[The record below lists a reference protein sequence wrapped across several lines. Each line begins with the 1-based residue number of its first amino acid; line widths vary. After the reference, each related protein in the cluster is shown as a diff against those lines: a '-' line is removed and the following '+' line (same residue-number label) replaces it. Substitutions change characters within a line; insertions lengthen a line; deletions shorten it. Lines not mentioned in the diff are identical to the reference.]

1 MTTWD
6 RARRILCV
14 RLDNMGDVLMTTPA
28 MQALA
33 EAVPGRRLTLLT
45 SAASARLAPHLPMI
59 DDVIGWNAPWV
70 RHADTPSAAEAA
82 RQLRACAAQLA
93 SDRYDGAVIFTVYSQ
108 SALPAAMLC
117 TLARI
122 PLRLAHCRENPYALL
137 SHWAKET
144 DPGGQPRH
152 EARRQLDLVAQI
164 GAHTA
169 DLRLRFAVHDADRAA
184 LAVRLA
190 ALPAHAPARARI
202 VLHPGATAPSR
213 RWPAE
218 HFAAVA
224 GQLARDT
231 GALVFVTGSD
241 AERDLVDGVCRAA
254 GHPDV
259 VPLAGM
265 LPLGEFGA
273 LLEIADLLVSNN
285 SGPVHIAAAL
295 GTPVV
300 DLYALTNPQHT
311 PWQVPH
317 RTLFEDVPCRY
328 CYKSTCPQ
336 GHHRCLRGV
345 SPPVVVAAAQA
356 LLGGEPATE
365 SRMPWLPESETERE
379 PAGEPAGEPESKPV
393 STVEESTHVH
403 AWH

>member
-1 MTTWD
+1 MTAWE
-6 RARRILCV
+6 RARRVLCI

-28 MQALA
+28 LQALA
-33 EAVPGRRLTLLT
+33 DALPQRHLTLLT
-45 SAASARLAPHLPMI
+45 SEASAGLAPHLPMI
-59 DDVIGWNAPWV
+59 DEVIGWNAPWV
-70 RHADTPSAAEAA
+70 RQAGSPAPKEVA
-82 RQLRACAAQLA
+82 RQLRACAARLA
-93 SDRYDGAVIFTVYSQ
+93 AARFDAAVIFTVYSQ

-122 PLRLAHCRENPYALL
+122 PLRLAHCRENPYVLL
-137 SHWAKET
+137 SDWVMES
-144 DPGGQPRH
+144 DPGAQPRH
-152 EARRQLDLVAQI
+152 EAQRQLDLVAHI
-164 GAHTA
+164 GARTA
-169 DLRLRFAVHDADRAA
+169 DARLRFAVHDAHRAA
-184 LAVRLA
+184 LAQRLA
-190 ALPAHAPARARI
+190 ALPARAVANITI

-224 GQLARDT
+224 RQLALEA
-231 GALVFVTGSD
+231 GALVFVTGTA
-241 AERDLVDGVCRAA
+241 AERELADGVCRDAA
-254 GHPDV
+254 HPHV
-259 VPLAGM
+259 MPLAGA

-273 LLEIADLLVSNN
+273 LLETADLLVSNN

-345 SPPVVVAAAQA
+345 RPAAVIAAARA
-356 LLGGEPATE
+356 LLGGEGAADD
-365 SRMPWLPESETERE
+365 RMPWVQGPEPDRA
-379 PAGEPAGEPESKPV
+379 PAGAAAGTPV
-393 STVEESTHVH
+393 STIEESMHVY